1 LGKRGVTSY
10 RYKYYRAAIGFS
22 RGKTVIEKV
31 YSIARGMKRK
41 NYPGKA
47 LVNSMY
53 HDPSTVILTTR
64 NFDFV
69 EVDGCKFFVNDQLDS
84 IQRIEGNPW
93 FRNMRETDIGVDIGA
108 NMGAITI
115 PMAKRMKWVYAVE
128 PLFGD
133 ILKANLELNCL
144 SNVTVLECGIGYPA
158 GVARVEFGPRQGK
171 MKVHTFEALKR
182 YVGKIDW
189 LKIDGEGCEWDID
202 QADTEDVRELRIE
215 FHIRRNKR
223 KEDYLQFEI
232 WKAWLGAF
240 RYDIIETR
248 GAVPG
253 PCVPFSECILLNAS
267 KKDI

>member
-1 LGKRGVTSY
+1 
-10 RYKYYRAAIGFS
+10 
-22 RGKTVIEKV
+22 VIEKL
-31 YSIARGMKRK
+31 YSLARGMKRK
-41 NYPGKA
+41 NYPGKS

-53 HDPSTVILTTR
+53 HDPSTVVLTTK

-115 PMAKRMKWVYAVE
+115 PMAKKIKWVYAVE
-128 PLFGD
+128 PLFGG

-144 SNVTVLECGIGYPA
+144 SNVTVLECGIGSSA
-158 GVARVEFGPRQGK
+158 GVARVEFGPRQGE

-182 YVGKIDW
+182 YVGRIDW
-189 LKIDGEGCEWDID
+189 LKIDGEGCEWDIPIGLVR
-202 QADTEDVRELRIE
+202 DTRELRIE
-215 FHIRRNKR
+215 FHIRRGKG
-223 KEDYLQFEI
+223 KQDYNRYEEWVDFLECNE
-232 WKAWLGAF
+232 
-240 RYDIIETR
+240 YDIIETR

-267 KKDI
+267 KKGI